1 MEKQEKLGEGAKTIA
16 SVYEAFEGGD
26 VQALSVLFDPRVK
39 VRQSPLLPW
48 GGVYQGYL
56 GIMRFVAKLLEQVDS
71 RVAVDEYMEA
81 GEQVIAI
88 GHTRGRV
95 RASGKEFSV
104 RFVHVW
110 SLKDGRVVRYEP
122 YIDTAKMLEAL
133 KG

>member
-1 MEKQEKLGEGAKTIA
+1 MEEQGKLGESAKLTA
-16 SVYEAFEGGD
+16 SIYEAFERGD
-26 VQALSVLFDPRVK
+26 VQALSVLFDPRVQ

-56 GIMRFVAKLLEQVDS
+56 GIIKFVSKLLEHVES
-71 RVAVDEYMEA
+71 RVAVDEYMES
-81 GEQVIAI
+81 GEQVVVI
-88 GHTRGRV
+88 GHTRGHV
-95 RASGKEFSV
+95 RATGKEFSV
-104 RFVHVW
+104 RFVHIW